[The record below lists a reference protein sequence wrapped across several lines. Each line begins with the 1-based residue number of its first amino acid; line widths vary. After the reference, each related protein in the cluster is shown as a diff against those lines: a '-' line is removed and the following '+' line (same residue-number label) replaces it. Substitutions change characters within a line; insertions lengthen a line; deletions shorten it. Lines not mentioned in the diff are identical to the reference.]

1 MNKKKLIILV
11 GSILMLLGIIAGCNK
26 NHVSQEKIT
35 IYTNADEEPV
45 EVIKNVLDENGYK
58 GKYILQSLGTSE
70 LGGKLLAEGKNI
82 EADLVTMSTFYLN
95 SAQKKEKMF
104 KKLNLSINSLV
115 KVPEYTAP
123 FTVQEGTIFYNTDLL
138 KEMNLMVPKSLKD
151 LASPKYKGMLSIP
164 DIKHSS
170 TAWLLFQALIDNYGK
185 DEAKTILQR
194 IYKNVGDHLESS
206 GSGPLKKVR
215 LGEVAIG
222 FGLRH
227 QAVKDKKDGLP
238 IDFVEPLE
246 GTYTLTESLAVIDK
260 GEKTNPEA
268 EKMLSLIMEKGR
280 KDLLKI
286 YPSALYKGETVNSEK
301 VAKNSKI
308 FPQELTAEL
317 LEQHQKLV
325 DQGE

>member
-11 GSILMLLGIIAGCNK
+11 GSIFLLLGIAGCNK
-26 NHVSQEKIT
+26 SNASQEKVT

-104 KKLNLSINSLV
+104 KELNLPMDSLV
-115 KVPEYTAP
+115 KIPEYTAP
-123 FTVQEGTIFYNTDLL
+123 FTVQEGTIFYNTDVM
-138 KEMNLMVPKSLKD
+138 KEMNVTIPTSLKD
-151 LASPKYKGMLSIP
+151 LADPKYKDMLSIP

-170 TAWLLFQALIDNYGK
+170 TAWLLFQALIDNYGQ
-185 DEAKTILQR
+185 DEAKIILQG

-227 QAVKDKKDGLP
+227 QAVKDKNDGLP
-238 IDFVEPLE
+238 IDFVEPSE

-260 GEKTNPEA
+260 GKKTKPEA
-268 EKMLSLIMEKGR
+268 EKMLSLIIEKGR
-280 KDLLKI
+280 NDLLEI
-286 YPSALYKGETVNSEK
+286 YPSTLYKGETANSEK
-301 VAKNSKI
+301 VAKNSKV

-317 LEQHQKLV
+317 LEHHQKLI
-325 DQGE
+325 D